1 MYERVGVSLVE
12 GRKKCRDVFSVSLRS
27 FLRKRRYGTSH
38 RMNITQR
45 IVLVFAQ
52 TILDMMA
59 NFL

>member
-12 GRKKCRDVFSVSLRS
+12 GRKICRDVISVSLRS
-27 FLRKRRYGTSH
+27 FLRKRRFGTSH

-52 TILDMMA
+52 TILEVMA